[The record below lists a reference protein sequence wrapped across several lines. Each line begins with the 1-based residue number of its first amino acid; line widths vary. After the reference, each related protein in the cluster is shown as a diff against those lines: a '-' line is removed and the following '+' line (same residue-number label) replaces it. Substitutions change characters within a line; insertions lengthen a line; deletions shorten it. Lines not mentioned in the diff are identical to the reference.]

1 MQHVLDILEIINK
14 EPNLSQKKIAE
25 RSGISTGKVNYII
38 NDLTKKNY
46 VVSEKNGKHIS
57 YYVKEQGLKFLQSEL
72 ATLQKKRFV
81 FISESI
87 KKLSKQLFLRQEIVR
102 N

>member
-38 NDLTKKNY
+38 NDLTKK
-46 VVSEKNGKHIS
+46 IMLL
-57 YYVKEQGLKFLQSEL
+57 VKKWK
-72 ATLQKKRFV
+72 TY
-81 FISESI
+81 
-87 KKLSKQLFLRQEIVR
+87 KLLCERTGS
-102 N
+102 

>member
-38 NDLTKKNY
+38 NDLTKK
-46 VVSEKNGKHIS
+46 IMLL
-57 YYVKEQGLKFLQSEL
+57 VKKMEN
-72 ATLQKKRFV
+72 
-81 FISESI
+81 I
-87 KKLSKQLFLRQEIVR
+87 
-102 N
+102 